1 MDASNKLSQTIIEAP
16 PQPGAGSSSLMQ
28 ERIRQFDW
36 SATPLGPLN
45 RWPLSLRTTVNI
57 LLSSRYAMWMAW
69 GPELTFLCNDAYL
82 PTLGI
87 KQPWALGAR
96 ADTVWAEIW
105 PDVGPRVRSVLETGQ
120 ATFDEGLLL
129 FLERSGFPEETY
141 HTFSYS
147 PLTDDR
153 NKISGMLCVV
163 TEETER
169 FIGERRLE
177 TLRDV
182 ASALAQTKTE
192 GAVFEALHEGAARN
206 LSDLPFVL
214 AYLFGEETRLVCASG
229 ITGGSPLAPHQID
242 SGAELPWP
250 ARDVHEHSTVLLMED
265 LSRQR
270 SIASLPAG
278 NWNRSVD
285 QCAVVPL
292 RQQGQEQPAGFL
304 VIGLNPFRHYDVAYA
319 GFLDLLAGQV
329 SAGLANARA
338 YEAER
343 LRAEALAEIDRAK
356 TTFFSNV
363 SHEFRTPLTLIL
375 SPIEELLADG
385 RGDQARQHELL
396 GLAHRNGLRLQK
408 LVNTLL
414 DFARIEAGR
423 AQGSYEPV
431 DLALLTS
438 DIGSTFRSA
447 MEKGGLEYVIDCA
460 PISEPV
466 YVDREM
472 WEKIVLNLLSNA
484 FKFTMQG
491 SVRLRLRQE
500 ESNAVL
506 SVEDT
511 GTGIPE
517 SEHPHIF
524 ERFHRVEGT
533 KGRSFEGTGIGLALI
548 SELVKLH
555 SGEVRVGSKL
565 GSGSVFTVSIPLGIQ
580 HFAKERLGP
589 AATGPAAVSGAA
601 FLEEAQQWLSEKGL
615 SEGTISRSQEV
626 VSGQRARV
634 LVADDNADML
644 DYIRRILEG
653 QFEIEVVSNG
663 VAALAA
669 VHANP
674 PDLVLTDVMM
684 PELDGFGLVRAL
696 RGDPSAATIPVIMLS
711 ARAGEES
718 RVEGI
723 QSGVDDYLIKP
734 FSAKELLARVEAHLK
749 ISQIRKAAERILNE
763 NQQRLANELRSTQR
777 LQEISAQLISEENV
791 ATLYERLIHAAA
803 AILQSDFASI
813 HLLVPGQGPP
823 ELRLLG
829 FRGADR
835 EFAEALGT
843 SAPHTTTGKALESRT
858 RVVLADVENG
868 DAGVTTDRLR
878 IYSRAGMR
886 AIQATPLI
894 ARDGKTLGV
903 ISNCWSSPHQ
913 SSEHE
918 LHLLDVLARQ
928 AADLI
933 ERSHSQIELRD
944 SEERYRTLFESIE
957 EAFCI
962 LEKIE
967 NRPGDPVDFRYL
979 EVNPAFAKQTGVTD
993 LVGRTIREAFPDLEE
1008 EWLEVYDTVLQ
1019 TGESTGLERFVPA
1032 INRTLDLYAFRLGD
1046 PASRRVAVIFED
1058 ITNRKKVEQERESAR
1073 QTAEL
1078 LNRAGSALSVELDPQ
1093 KLTQTITDIATE
1105 LVGAQFGA
1113 FFHNVIDE
1121 RGESYMLYTLSGVAP
1136 EAFSKFPMPR
1146 NTAVFAPTF
1155 GGEGVV
1161 RSPDITQ
1168 DSRYGKNAPRKGMPE
1183 GHLPVRSYLA
1193 VPVTSRSG
1201 DVLGGL
1207 FFGHEEPARF
1217 TNQHEN
1223 LGVGIAG
1230 QAAIALDNARLFA
1243 ESMRNQEGL
1252 KRANNEL
1259 RRANSDLE
1267 QFAFS
1272 ASHDLQEPIRNV
1284 AVYSQ
1289 IIRTRYAG
1297 ALDEKGTQYISF
1309 VAEGAQR
1316 LGDLVKD
1323 LLAYAQSGKA
1333 EEEVTEDVDSGVALK
1348 NALTDLDMAIRDT
1361 DAIVSFGELPSTR
1374 VHLVQLHQLFQN
1386 LIGNA
1391 LKYRR
1396 DGEPPQIVVA
1406 AERDGSFWRFSVK
1419 DNGIGIPVEY
1429 RDRIFGIFKRLHA
1442 GTKYTGTGIG
1452 LAICQRIVE
1461 RNGGRIWVESNATG
1475 EGSTFFFTLPAQ
1487 RTR

>member
-1 MDASNKLSQTIIEAP
+1 MDASNELLQTTLEEN
-16 PQPGAGSSSLMQ
+16 PQPSAGSSSLMRA
-28 ERIRQFDW
+28 RIGQFDW
-36 SATPLGPLN
+36 SATPLGPLDQ
-45 RWPLSLRTTVNI
+45 WPLSLRTTVNI

-147 PLTDDR
+147 PLTDDH

-192 GAVFEALHEGAARN
+192 TAVFEALRETAARN

-229 ITGGSPLAPHQID
+229 ITAGSPLAPERID
-242 SGAELPWP
+242 PDAELPWP
-250 ARDVHEHSTVLLMED
+250 VREVHGHSTVLLMED
-265 LSRQR
+265 LSPQR
-270 SIASLPAG
+270 GIASLPAG
-278 NWNRSVD
+278 NWNKPVD

-292 RQQGQEQPAGFL
+292 RQQAHEQPAGFL

-329 SAGLANARA
+329 SAGLANARG

-343 LRAEALAEIDRAK
+343 RRAEALAEIDRAK

-385 RGDQARQHELL
+385 QGDQAKQQELL

-431 DLALLTS
+431 DLAVLTS

-447 MEKGGLEYVIDCA
+447 MEKGGLQYIIDC
-460 PISEPV
+460 PPVSEPV

-491 SVRLRLRQE
+491 SVRLGLRQQGN
-500 ESNAVL
+500 NAIL

-517 SEHPHIF
+517 SELPHVF

-548 SELVKLH
+548 SELDKLH
-555 SGEVRVGSKL
+555 GGEVRERSKL
-565 GSGSVFTVSIPLGIQ
+565 GSGSVFTVSIPLGIG
-580 HFAKERLGP
+580 HLAKERLIP
-589 AATGPAAVSGAA
+589 AATGSAAVSGAA

-615 SEGTISRSQEV
+615 SEPTIPVTQGSAL
-626 VSGQRARV
+626 GQRARV

-653 QFEIEVVSNG
+653 KFEIEAVSNG

-669 VHANP
+669 IRVNP

-696 RGDPSAATIPVIMLS
+696 RADPSTATIPLIMLS

-734 FSAKELLARVEAHLK
+734 FSAKELVARVEAHLK
-749 ISQIRKAAERILNE
+749 ISRIRKAAELILSE
-763 NQQRLANELRSTQR
+763 NQQRLASELRSTQR
-777 LQEISAQLISEENV
+777 LQEISAQLISEQDVE
-791 ATLYERLIHAAA
+791 TLYQRLIDAAA

-813 HLLVPGQGPP
+813 HLLVAGQGQP
-823 ELRLLG
+823 EIRLLG
-829 FRGADR
+829 FRGAHR
-835 EFAEALGT
+835 EFAEALET
-843 SAPHTTTGKALESRT
+843 SAPNTTTGRALESRT
-858 RVVLADVENG
+858 RVVIADVESDVG
-868 DAGVTTDRLR
+868 FPADRLP
-878 IYSRAGMR
+878 IYRRAGMR

-894 ARDGKTLGV
+894 ARDGKTLGL
-903 ISNCWSSPHQ
+903 ISTCWSSPHQ
-913 SSEHE
+913 PSEHE

-933 ERSHSQIELRD
+933 ERSHSQTELRD

-962 LEKIE
+962 LEKE
-967 NRPGDPVDFRYL
+967 EDQPGDPVEFLYI
-979 EVNPAFAKQTGVTD
+979 EVKPAFAIQTGVSD
-993 LVGRTIREAFPDLEE
+993 LVGKTIREAFPDLEE
-1008 EWLEVYDTVLQ
+1008 EWLEIYDNVLE
-1019 TGESTGLERFVPA
+1019 TGESVGFERLVPTV
-1032 INRTLDLYAFRLGD
+1032 NRTLDLYAFRLGD
-1046 PASRRVAVIFED
+1046 PARRRVAVIFED
-1058 ITNRKKVEQERESAR
+1058 ITNRKKVERERESAR

-1078 LNRAGSALSVELDPQ
+1078 LNRAGAALSIELDPQ
-1093 KLTQTITDIATE
+1093 KLTQTITDIATK

-1113 FFHNVIDE
+1113 FFHNVVDE
-1121 RGESYMLYTLSGVAP
+1121 RGETYMLYTLSGVAP
-1136 EAFSKFPMPR
+1136 EAFAKFPMPR

-1168 DSRYGKNAPRKGMPE
+1168 DPRYGKNAPRKGMPE
-1183 GHLPVRSYLA
+1183 GHLPVKSYLA
-1193 VPVTSRSG
+1193 VPVISRSG
-1201 DVLGGL
+1201 EVLGGL
-1207 FFGHEEPARF
+1207 FFGHGEPARF
-1217 TNQHEN
+1217 TEQHEN
-1223 LGVGIAG
+1223 IGVGIAG

-1243 ESMRNQEGL
+1243 ESMRNQQGL
-1252 KRANNEL
+1252 RRANNEL

-1267 QFAFS
+1267 QFAYS

-1284 AVYSQ
+1284 AIYSQ
-1289 IIRTRYAG
+1289 IIRTRYAE

-1316 LGDLVKD
+1316 LGNLVKD
-1323 LLAYAQSGKA
+1323 LLAYAQSGKVEQELA
-1333 EEEVTEDVDSGVALK
+1333 EDVDSGVALK
-1348 NALTDLDMAIRDT
+1348 NALSDLGYGNSRHQRYGLQRPTAQDARSAGAVA
-1361 DAIVSFGELPSTR
+1361 AIVSKPDWERLEIPQGWCAST
-1374 VHLVQLHQLFQN
+1374 N
-1386 LIGNA
+1386 
-1391 LKYRR
+1391 
-1396 DGEPPQIVVA
+1396 
-1406 AERDGSFWRFSVK
+1406 
-1419 DNGIGIPVEY
+1419 
-1429 RDRIFGIFKRLHA
+1429 
-1442 GTKYTGTGIG
+1442 
-1452 LAICQRIVE
+1452 C
-1461 RNGGRIWVESNATG
+1461 GRG
-1475 EGSTFFFTLPAQ
+1475 
-1487 RTR
+1487 RTRRHFLELFCEGQWNWYSR